1 MPTELEVSNLR
12 ERVIRLEGQLKFLY
26 EKLNIEF
33 VAETHITDDPR
44 VIELIQKGKKIDAIT
59 IYRQITNAGLAEA
72 KSAVEEMQG
81 RLGL

>member
-1 MPTELEVSNLR
+1 MPTETEVSNLR

-33 VAETHITDDPR
+33 VADPHAADDPK
-44 VIELIQKGKKIDAIT
+44 VVELIKLGKKLDAIT
-59 IYRQITNAGLAEA
+59 MYRQVSGTGLAEA
-72 KSAVEEMQG
+72 KNAVEEMQG